1 MTTFHWAFAALGFIL
16 LGPVWSQDVVSG
28 PQRGGKVPALKVFD
42 ATGPNQGKAID
53 YAAERKDKST
63 VYVFIQ
69 ADKWSRPMARFLKE
83 MDKGLQKEGENIA
96 VIAVWLTEDIR
107 KTKQYLPLAQQ
118 SLQFQTT
125 ALTCFEGEK
134 AGPKD
139 WNINADAHAT
149 AIVAN
154 KGKVAAVFG
163 YVSLNETDAPA
174 VLKALKKARAEK

>member
-1 MTTFHWAFAALGFIL
+1 MRTLRCTFALL
-16 LGPVWSQDVVSG
+16 LLTVSPAWSQDIVSG
-28 PQRGGKVPALKVFD
+28 PETGGKVPALKVFD

-53 YAAERKDKST
+53 YKTERKEKPT

-69 ADKWSRPMARFLKE
+69 ASKWDRPMARFLKE
-83 MDKGLQKEGENIA
+83 LDKVAQKEGEN
-96 VIAVWLTEDIR
+96 VSVVAVWLTEDVR

-118 SLQFQTT
+118 SLQFQQT

-149 AIVAN
+149 AVVAN

-163 YVSLNETDAPA
+163 YASLNETDAPA
-174 VLKALKKARAEK
+174 VEKALKKARAEK